1 MLFMYEITDRGKKEA
16 EETKKVNSYF
26 SLHADLA
33 TFRGSFIKW
42 RPHICPHVLK
52 VLLSPILRRPAVIFK
67 CVRFAQPFTADHN
80 LMVKGKK
87 NKQTNKKQDAFT
99 NVSALC
105 TDWKKKKKPRI
116 TKNTKAPHYWSVA
129 SLYWWGNEKSLEGK
143 TLERWVRESLPRC
156 KWCYIGRETDSA
168 AHGHSAAC
176 TQYSYLVHL
185 CIGRKFRGGAP
196 SWKYI
201 ILTLS
206 SNRSQL
212 FFYKLKWSNLVTRST
227 EVVQLLPWIAHL
239 WDHKVYLD
247 NCRRTKA
254 TLILVYFI
262 CKVDF
267 GK

>member
-26 SLHADLA
+26 SLHAELA

-105 TDWKKKKKPRI
+105 TDWKKKKSPALQKTQRRRI
-116 TKNTKAPHYWSVA
+116 IGA
-129 SLYWWGNEKSLEGK
+129 SLHCTGEEMKRVWRGK
-143 TLERWVRESLPRC
+143 HW
-156 KWCYIGRETDSA
+156 
-168 AHGHSAAC
+168 
-176 TQYSYLVHL
+176 
-185 CIGRKFRGGAP
+185 RGG
-196 SWKYI
+196 WGRVFHVVNDV
-201 ILTLS
+201 ILAERLT
-206 SNRSQL
+206 
-212 FFYKLKWSNLVTRST
+212 
-227 EVVQLLPWIAHL
+227 VQHMDTAQPAH
-239 WDHKVYLD
+239 
-247 NCRRTKA
+247 NTA
-254 TLILVYFI
+254 I
-262 CKVDF
+262 
-267 GK
+267 